1 MSYINFTTRTR
12 IPKLRA
18 PAGHHTDKQ
27 IQYKLQNHVHKN
39 ETNILVSQLNI
50 CLCIITIIIV

>member
-12 IPKLRA
+12 IPKLLA
-18 PAGHHTDKQ
+18 PAGRHTDKQ
-27 IQYKLQNHVHKN
+27 IQYKLQNHVHNN
-39 ETNILVSQLNI
+39 ETNVLVSQLNI